1 MPSEDTK
8 ILHFNEHR
16 KSDKVPFIIHTGLQY
31 TTEKIDGFKNNLESS
46 SISKI
51 SEDIPLGFWMR
62 AISFFRS
69 IENKLD
75 FYRSK
80 GCMKRDLR
88 DHAMKLINLKNKTKT

>member
-1 MPSEDTK
+1 MPTEDTK
-8 ILHFNEHR
+8 TLDFNEHQ
-16 KSDKVPFIIHTGLQY
+16 KSDKALFIIHTDLQY

-69 IENKLD
+69 LENKHD

>member
-8 ILHFNEHR
+8 ILHFNEHQ
-16 KSDKVPFIIHTGLQY
+16 KSDKAPFIIHTGLQY

>member
-8 ILHFNEHR
+8 ILHFNEHQ
-16 KSDKVPFIIHTGLQY
+16 KSDKAPFIIHTGLQY

-46 SISKI
+46 STSKI

-69 IENKLD
+69 IENKHDL
-75 FYRSK
+75 YKSK
-80 GCMKRDLR
+80 GCMKKRPKR
-88 DHAMKLINLKNKTKT
+88 QRNENN